1 MLLALR
7 DFILREKVVSTQQLT
22 RAFKVELSAL
32 QPMLDCWV
40 QKGVIEA
47 EKQAS
52 TCQRACRKCHTS
64 LIYYRICSSRVDL

>member
-22 RAFKVELSAL
+22 RAFQVELSAL

-40 QKGVIEA
+40 RKGLIEA
-47 EKQAS
+47 QEQVG
-52 TCQRACRKCHTS
+52 ACRRTCKKCPSSSPT
-64 LIYYRICSSRVDL
+64 YYKACSPH